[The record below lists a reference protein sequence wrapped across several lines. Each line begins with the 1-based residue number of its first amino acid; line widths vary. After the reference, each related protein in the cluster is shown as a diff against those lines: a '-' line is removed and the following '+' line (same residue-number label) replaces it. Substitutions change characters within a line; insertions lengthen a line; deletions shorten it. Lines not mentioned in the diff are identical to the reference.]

1 MKTIIRLMVW
11 ITLSAGYW
19 VFFAATIL
27 PLFGREG
34 GGGHIMGFIIALAIW
49 LLLSGLPAFLSGGP
63 RQPEGAG

>member
-1 MKTIIRLMVW
+1 MKTIIGLMVW
-11 ITLSAGYW
+11 ITLSTGYW

-27 PLFGREG
+27 PLSGRE

-63 RQPEGAG
+63 RQSEGAG